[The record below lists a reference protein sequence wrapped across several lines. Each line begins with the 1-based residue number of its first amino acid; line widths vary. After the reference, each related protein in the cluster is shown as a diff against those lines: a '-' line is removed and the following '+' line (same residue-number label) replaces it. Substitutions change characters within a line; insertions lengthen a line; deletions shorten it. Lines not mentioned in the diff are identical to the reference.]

1 MRGRARR
8 PDRLLTALPPQL
20 AEARGRVHVAVAAMF
35 FAFGV
40 GAGLWGGASGAILVR
55 AGVDAATFGVLLTV
69 YTGAY
74 LVAMSAGGALAHR
87 FGVGRA
93 LSLSAIIFAA
103 ALCALLNAPSQAWVA
118 IALILAGF
126 LGGVVDV
133 LMNAEGAR
141 IERRLGRPILARL
154 HAAASA
160 GMALGAIL
168 GSLLVASAAPWA
180 AGMLAAFGLALAAAA
195 YSRAARGDPPASA
208 PVGAW
213 GRTGLSFAP
222 ALLGLGVVVGV
233 SIAAELAA
241 SLWSTL
247 LLREEAPRLAAISG
261 LGAAFFAAC
270 QAALRFN
277 ADAIRLRISD
287 LRIIIISFA
296 VAALGFALVSVQAG
310 FAVSVVGFAL
320 IGIGTGPIVPCGFA
334 LAARQSPAGPA
345 VGLGSASLF
354 SALTRLPAPLAT
366 GAIAQALSLPIAF
379 AAFAIALATT
389 AAVTGVFAAMSGA
402 RRAQVKG

>member
-1 MRGRARR
+1 
-8 PDRLLTALPPQL
+8 LTVLPQL
-20 AEARGRVHVAVAAMF
+20 AESRLRLRAAVAAMF
-35 FAFGV
+35 FAFGI
-40 GAGLWGGASGAILVR
+40 GAGLWGGASGAILIR

-74 LVAMSAGGALAHR
+74 LIAMSAGGALAHR
-87 FGVGRA
+87 FGVGQA
-93 LSLSAIIFAA
+93 LSVSAIIFGAT
-103 ALCALLNAPSQAWVA
+103 LCALLNASSEAWVA

-168 GSLLVASAAPWA
+168 GSVIAASAAPWT
-180 AGMLAAFGLALAAAA
+180 AGILAALVLAGAGGA
-195 YSRAARGDPPASA
+195 YHRAARNDLPAPA

-213 GRTGLSFAP
+213 GRSGLSFAP

-247 LLREEAPRLAAISG
+247 LLREEAPKLAAISG

-287 LRIIIISFA
+287 LRIIVASFA
-296 VAALGFALVSVQAG
+296 IAALGFALVSAQAG
-310 FAVSVVGFAL
+310 FAVSVAGFAL

-334 LAARQSPAGPA
+334 LAARQSAAGPA
-345 VGLGSASLF
+345 VGLASASLF

-379 AAFAIALATT
+379 AAFALALVAT
-389 AAVTGVFAAMSGA
+389 AAVTGVFAVMSGA
-402 RRAQVKG
+402 AVSPRKV

>member
-1 MRGRARR
+1 MS
-8 PDRLLTALPPQL
+8 PLPPPG
-20 AEARGRVHVAVAAMF
+20 ASPVRGPLQMAVAAMF
-35 FAFGV
+35 FALGIGV
-40 GAGLWGGASGAILVR
+40 GLWGGASGAILTR

-74 LVAMSAGGALAHR
+74 LIAMSAGGALAHR
-87 FGVGRA
+87 FGVDQA
-93 LSLSAIIFAA
+93 LSVSAIMFGA
-103 ALCALLNAPSQAWVA
+103 ALCALLNASSQASVA

-168 GSLLVASAAPWA
+168 GSLIAASTAPWT
-180 AGMLAAFGLALAAAA
+180 AGILAALMLALAGGA
-195 YSRAARGDPPASA
+195 YHRAARGDLPAPA

-213 GRTGLSFAP
+213 GRGGLSFAP

-247 LLREEAPRLAAISG
+247 LLREEAPKLAAISG
-261 LGAAFFAAC
+261 LGAAFFSTC

-277 ADAIRLRISD
+277 ADAIRLRVSD
-287 LRIIIISFA
+287 LRLIIVSFA
-296 VAALGFALVSVQAG
+296 IAALGFALVSVQAG
-310 FAVSVVGFAL
+310 FALSVAGFAL
-320 IGIGTGPIVPCGFA
+320 IGVGTGPIVPCGFA
-334 LAARQSPAGPA
+334 LAARQSAAGPA
-345 VGLGSASLF
+345 VGLASASLF

-366 GAIAQALSLPIAF
+366 GAIAQAMSLPIAF
-379 AAFAIALATT
+379 AAFALVLAAT
-389 AAVTGVFAAMSGA
+389 AAAVFAVMSRTA
-402 RRAQVKG
+402 VSPRKV

>member
-1 MRGRARR
+1 
-8 PDRLLTALPPQL
+8 LSALAPPGDSRTGAPL
-20 AEARGRVHVAVAAMF
+20 HAAVAAVF

-40 GAGLWGGASGAILVR
+40 GVGLWGGASGAILIR
-55 AGVDAATFGVLLTV
+55 ARVDSATFGVLLTV

-74 LVAMSAGGALAHR
+74 LIAMSAGGALAHR
-87 FGVGRA
+87 FGVERA
-93 LSLSAIIFAA
+93 LSVSAIIFGAT
-103 ALCALLNAPSQAWVA
+103 LCALLNASSEAWVA
-118 IALILAGF
+118 IALIVAGF
-126 LGGVVDV
+126 LGGVVDI

-168 GSLLVASAAPWA
+168 GSLIAASSAPWA
-180 AGMLAAFGLALAAAA
+180 AGVLAALALALAGIA
-195 YSRAARGDPPASA
+195 YNRAVRTDSPAPA

-213 GRTGLSFAP
+213 GRSGLSFAP
-222 ALLGLGVVVGV
+222 ALMGLGVVVGV

-247 LLREEAPRLAAISG
+247 LLREEAPKLAAISG
-261 LGAAFFAAC
+261 LGAAFFSAC

-287 LRIIIISFA
+287 LRIIVASFA
-296 VAALGFALVSVQAG
+296 AAAAGFALVSVQAG
-310 FAVSVVGFAL
+310 FAASVAGFAL

-334 LAARQSPAGPA
+334 LAARQSAAGPA
-345 VGLGSASLF
+345 VGLASASLF
-354 SALTRLPAPLAT
+354 SALSRLPAPLVT
-366 GAIAQALSLPIAF
+366 GAIAQALSLPTAF
-379 AAFAIALATT
+379 AAFALALATT
-389 AAVTGVFAAMSGA
+389 AAALAAVPLTGRG
-402 RRAQVKG
+402 RRAPRKA